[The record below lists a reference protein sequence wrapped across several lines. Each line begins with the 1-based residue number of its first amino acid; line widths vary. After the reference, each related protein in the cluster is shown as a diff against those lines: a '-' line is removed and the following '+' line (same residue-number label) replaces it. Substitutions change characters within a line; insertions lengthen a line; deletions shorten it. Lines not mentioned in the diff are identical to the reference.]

1 MRSIGGQTEPDLG
14 SIRRKKPQRS
24 SRHIETGILDMQ
36 TTYQSSFCLSPSRA
50 SQESTNSKCDSDSDS
65 ESESESE
72 MESEFKL
79 DFQ

>member
-50 SQESTNSKCDSDSDS
+50 SQESTNSKCDS